1 MIWITFVARLC
12 VGNSPEHFLSVILQP
27 DMESHRFYKSKTLQV
42 GEFKRA
48 FEQAVTAV
56 LGPDSVILVTHSR
69 NIGDSDVTDVVKV
82 GVENL
87 QLVTDLNNINL
98 ALSASTPSTSPRPE
112 RVSMFCKS
120 AAAGVISCCVPDQ
133 ESMRCRERFVSNLGL
148 EQTDDP
154 ALAECESKISA
165 ILENIYRRI
174 PRILKCFI
182 SFKFDDSHTI
192 TQVDR
197 LKRLLDA
204 VHIEWVTGEQ
214 FEPRRIEDKVKA
226 RLRADIDFII
236 AVITK
241 AGESK
246 WIRDELADANARDL
260 WVVVL
265 LEDGAT
271 FDKGIF
277 GTLEYIT
284 YDLVIDQTFS
294 ALLEGVNFIRAEISA
309 KGEENS
315 D

>member
-1 MIWITFVARLC
+1 MTI
-12 VGNSPEHFLSVILQP
+12 P
-27 DMESHRFYKSKTLQV
+27 TL
-42 GEFKRA
+42 
-48 FEQAVTAV
+48 
-56 LGPDSVILVTHSR
+56 L
-69 NIGDSDVTDVVKV
+69 
-82 GVENL
+82 
-87 QLVTDLNNINL
+87 
-98 ALSASTPSTSPRPE
+98 
-112 RVSMFCKS
+112 
-120 AAAGVISCCVPDQ
+120 
-133 ESMRCRERFVSNLGL
+133 
-148 EQTDDP
+148 
-154 ALAECESKISA
+154 
-165 ILENIYRRI
+165 
-174 PRILKCFI
+174 
-182 SFKFDDSHTI
+182 
-192 TQVDR
+192 QVDR

-284 YDLVIDQTFS
+284 YDCDRPNFLCFQS
-294 ALLEGVNFIRAEISA
+294 AEGVFGNFLRDNVMIVSEFFVGHREIAAPFQQAVGDAGCSADRLAISA
-309 KGEENS
+309 TPPSSVSIFRMSAERLIMVESWSGK
-315 D
+315 